1 MRIDITGKIH
11 SICEYGITAICGCI
25 LFFLAAVNFV
35 FSSYVDYGNEKVSV
49 ELNSPLILLS
59 AFLCLGI
66 FLLFSRIADRVNER
80 LLFFTFT
87 VLTLAAGIFLIAN
100 ADATLRFDP
109 LYVYESAVEIS
120 KGDYHSLAK
129 DGYLNYCPYQL
140 GLMTY
145 ERALLLLSADTR
157 LIFLCNLLEIIG
169 INFFL
174 WRLTDLF
181 SGHIH
186 AVNVNVI
193 FLSFMFFPQFFFILF
208 AYGLIPGFFCLM
220 AAFFTGARFVFH
232 GRKSDLCTAV
242 LFSCLAVFLKKNYLI
257 GVIALTI
264 WLLLECIK
272 AKKIRLL
279 LAALLLIP
287 CCMLFGKTAEKI
299 YESKSGMAM
308 GDGVPSL
315 LFICM
320 GINPHNG
327 NMGPGWYDGSNWYYF
342 TECDQDSD
350 AAAALAKDMI
360 KTYLGEFREN
370 PLLAV
375 KFFGKKNISMW
386 CDPLFQSVQSG
397 PLESCGQAM
406 ETRLLKS
413 LYRGELPEQVIRYYM
428 KGYMLV
434 LLVMCFLFLLK
445 EWKQNRAVK
454 LLLLY
459 FIGGFLFH
467 VMWEAKSQYVYTYI
481 FVLIPLCAFMM
492 TRLSARL
499 PLSKKQRS
507 YSTSIHKPSAPTPF
521 AGGMSSPL

>member
-1 MRIDITGKIH
+1 MEITRKLH
-11 SICEYGITAICGCI
+11 SICEYVITAISGFI
-25 LFFLAAVNFV
+25 LFFLTAANVV

-49 ELNSPLILLS
+49 ELNSPLAFLS

-66 FLLFSRIADRVNER
+66 FILFSRIADKINEK
-80 LLFFTFT
+80 LLFCTLA
-87 VLTLAAGIFLIAN
+87 VLTLTAGIFLIAN
-100 ADATLRFDP
+100 ADDTLRFDP

-120 KGDYHSLAK
+120 TGDYHSLVK
-129 DGYLNYCPYQL
+129 DGYLYYCPYQL

-145 ERALLLLSADTR
+145 ERALLLLSADTK
-157 LIFLCNLLEIIG
+157 LIFLCNLLEVIG

-174 WRLTDLF
+174 WHLTDLLL
-181 SGHIH
+181 GHRH
-186 AVNVNVI
+186 AVNVNAI
-193 FLSFMFFPQFFFILF
+193 FLSFLFIPQFFFILF

-220 AAFFTGARFVFH
+220 IAFFTGARFVFH
-232 GRKSDLCTAV
+232 SKKADLCMAV

-257 GVIALTI
+257 GIIALTI
-264 WLLLECIK
+264 WLLLEYIK

-279 LAALLLIP
+279 LASLLLLP
-287 CCMLFGKTAEKI
+287 CCILSGMAAEKI
-299 YESKSGMAM
+299 YESEYGTVI

-342 TECDQDSD
+342 TECSQDSE
-350 AAAALAKDMI
+350 AAAELAKDMI

-375 KFFGKKNISMW
+375 KFFGKKNISIW

-397 PLESCGQAM
+397 PLESCGQSM
-406 ETRLLKS
+406 NTSLLKA
-413 LYRGELPEQVIRYYM
+413 LYRGELPEQILRHYM

-434 LLVMCFLFLLK
+434 LLAMCFLFIIK
-445 EWKQNRAVK
+445 EWKQNRAVT

-467 VMWEAKSQYVYTYI
+467 VMWEAKSQYVYSYI
-481 FVLIPLCAFMM
+481 FILIPLCAFML
-492 TRLSARL
+492 TQLSEKRLARIL
-499 PLSKKQRS
+499 RLRQ
-507 YSTSIHKPSAPTPF
+507 
-521 AGGMSSPL
+521 